1 MRGERGALQYAPFSL
16 LNLFKG
22 FTSIFGGDYVSTRY
36 YDVIVIGGGI
46 VGSTIARELS
56 RYDVRVA
63 VIDRASELPSGAS
76 RANSGMVHAGYDDK
90 PGTMKAYFC
99 PKGNAIYRNLYE
111 ELDFTLNKVG
121 SYVCAFA
128 EEEIA
133 HLNLLLDQGK
143 KNGVP
148 SVEIISGDELRS
160 REPNASEEIIAA
172 LWAPTGCIINNFE
185 AVLAFMD
192 NAQQNGVELFLETE
206 VLDVLL
212 SQGEKQVV
220 GVNTNKGMFLAPI
233 VINAAGVHSDRI
245 ARMVGDES
253 FVIHPRRGDYFIT
266 DKYVGNL
273 VKSFFFACPS
283 EAGKGITVA
292 STADHNLLMGPTSI
306 FQVDRDKT
314 ATTAEGL
321 KQVID
326 GARRLIPSIPLNM
339 AITTFAGLRADPDT
353 GDFVIGILKKP
364 HGFVNV
370 AGIKSPGFTSAP
382 AIAQHIVERMKDELK
397 DLVEFKPNRKFVPER
412 KHIPRFAYLSMEER
426 SALAEKDPRYA
437 QIVCRCESVT
447 EGQVVEAIRR
457 GARTVAA
464 VKIWTR
470 AGAGRCQG
478 GFCGPRVIE
487 ILARELNIPMEEVTR
502 HGGHSRMLVGKTK
515 EYWFRGSNH
524 E

>member
-1 MRGERGALQYAPFSL
+1 VHERERGAHNDVPFSL
-16 LNLFKG
+16 FNFLRGVNS
-22 FTSIFGGDYVSTRY
+22 TSGGVLVSTQY
-36 YDVIVIGGGI
+36 YDIIIIGGGI

-63 VIDRASELPSGAS
+63 VLDKAAELPSGAS

-90 PGTMKAYFC
+90 PGTVKAHFC
-99 PKGNAIYRNLYE
+99 PKGNEMYRNLYE

-121 SYVCAFA
+121 SYVCALA
-128 EEEIA
+128 ENEIP
-133 HLNLLLDQGK
+133 HLNLLLEQGR

-148 SVEIISGDELRS
+148 SLEIISGDELRS
-160 REPNASEEIIAA
+160 REPNASKDIIAA

-206 VLDVLL
+206 VSDVLL
-212 SQGEKQVV
+212 SQDKRQVV
-220 GVNTNKGMFLAPI
+220 GVNTNKGLFLSPI
-233 VINAAGVHSDRI
+233 VINAAGVHSDEI
-245 ARMVGDES
+245 AKKVGDES

-273 VKSFFFACPS
+273 VKSFFFPCPS

-292 STADHNLLMGPTSI
+292 PTADHNLLMGPTSI
-306 FQVDRDKT
+306 FQLDRDKT
-314 ATTAEGL
+314 ATTRDGL
-321 KQVID
+321 EQVIE
-326 GARRLIPSIPLNM
+326 GARRLIPSIPMNM

-353 GDFVIGILKKP
+353 GDFVINILKRP

-397 DLVEFKPNRKFVPER
+397 DLVDFKPDKNFVPER

-426 SALAEKDPRYA
+426 SALAKKDPRYA

-487 ILARELNIPMEEVTR
+487 ILSRELNIPMEEVTR

-515 EYWFRGSNH
+515 EYWFREGM
-524 E
+524 

>member
-1 MRGERGALQYAPFSL
+1 MHLRLYLSPF
-16 LNLFKG
+16 LNC
-22 FTSIFGGDYVSTRY
+22 FTGYKVFGGDFVSTRY

-46 VGSTIARELS
+46 VGSTVARELS
-56 RYDVRVA
+56 RYDIKVA
-63 VIDRASELPSGAS
+63 VLDKASELPSGAS
-76 RANSGMVHAGYDDK
+76 RANSGMVHAGYDDE
-90 PGTMKAYFC
+90 PGSIKAQFC
-99 PKGNAIYRNLYE
+99 PKGNLIYKNLRE
-111 ELDFTLNKVG
+111 ELDFTLNEVG
-121 SYVCAFA
+121 SYVCALDKD
-128 EEEIA
+128 EIA
-133 HLNLLLDQGK
+133 HLELLLEQGK

-160 REPNASEEIIAA
+160 REPNASREIIAA
-172 LWAPTGCIINNFE
+172 LWAPTGCTINNFE

-206 VLDVLL
+206 MLDVIL
-212 SQGEKQVV
+212 SQDKRQVV
-220 GVNTNKGMFLAPI
+220 GVKTNRGMFLSPI
-233 VINAAGVHSDRI
+233 VINAAGVHSDEV
-245 ARMVGDES
+245 ARMVGDDS
-253 FVIHPRRGDYFIT
+253 FIIHPRRGDYFIS

-292 STADHNLLMGPTSI
+292 STTDHNLLMGPTSI
-306 FQVDRDKT
+306 FQVDRNKT

-321 KQVID
+321 DQVIE
-326 GARRLIPSIPLNM
+326 GARRLIPPIPINM

-382 AIAQHIVERMKDELK
+382 AIAQHIVERMKNELK

-412 KHIPRFAYLSMEER
+412 RHIPRFAYLSMEER
-426 SALAEKDPRYA
+426 SDLAKEDPRYA

-447 EGQVVEAIRR
+447 EGQVIEAIRR

-478 GFCGPRVIE
+478 GFCGPRVID
-487 ILARELNIPMEEVTR
+487 ILARELNIPREEVTR

-515 EYWFRGSNH
+515 EYWFREGRL
-524 E
+524 